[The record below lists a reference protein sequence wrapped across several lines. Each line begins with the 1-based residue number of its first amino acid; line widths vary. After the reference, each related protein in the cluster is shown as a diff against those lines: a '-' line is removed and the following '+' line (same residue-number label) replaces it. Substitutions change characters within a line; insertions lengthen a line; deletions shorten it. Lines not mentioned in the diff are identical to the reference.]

1 MKFDLPKENANIIKV
16 LGVGGGGSNA
26 VNHMYE
32 QGINGVDFLVC
43 NTDQQALDISPVPI
57 KIQLGST
64 LTEGRGAGS
73 IAEVGKNAAIE
84 NIDEIKDILSTN
96 TKMVFITA
104 GMGGGTGTGAA
115 PVIAKT
121 AREMGILTVG
131 IVTMP
136 FFFEGRKRR
145 EQAEQGIK
153 EIRENV
159 DTLLI
164 INNEK
169 LREMCGNLAIA
180 KAFAMADDVLTTAA
194 KGIAEIITR
203 HGYINVD
210 FEDVRTVMSDSG
222 VAIMG
227 SAQAE
232 GENRSI
238 QAVEKALASPLLNDN
253 NIEGARYVLL
263 NIAFGNQ
270 EVLMDEI
277 SDITD
282 YIQDEAGSTADVIWG
297 YGMDES
303 LGDALSVTIIA
314 TGFNSNPNTGVNL
327 ERRPEMRKMNL
338 VEPIVK
344 KEEIT
349 EKPKQNEDEPFLK
362 SDDSETKEASNTEI
376 GNVST
381 PKQTDI
387 EFEIT
392 RHHLEDDFKEEID
405 SDSGEQKD
413 ENLESEPYIQSK
425 SNDEEQTSDAID
437 SMTKEMSSE
446 TEIPFDEI
454 ENSDEV
460 EKPSTSSRF
469 TLTGSIESNEPEASE
484 SDNRPTNDP
493 AQSNEPREWEP
504 FMRSE
509 SSEPAKQDRTIIN
522 ETPKFKTTNPAPNA
536 GHGQNNDQE
545 IREEQSKR
553 ASDRLSRLRDLSMKL
568 RTPSGMSDLENE
580 PAFKRKQINLDDVPN
595 SSESSASRFTLSEEE
610 NEDGEKKTKLR
621 PNNPFLHDNVD

>member
-26 VNHMYE
+26 VNHMFQ

-43 NTDQQALDISPVPI
+43 NTDQQALDVSPVPL

-84 NIDEIKDILSTN
+84 NIDEIKDLLSTN

-121 AREMGILTVG
+121 AREMGVLTVG

-136 FFFEGRKRR
+136 FFFEGKKRR

-153 EIRENV
+153 DIRENV

-203 HGYINVD
+203 TGYINVD
-210 FEDVRTVMSDSG
+210 FEDVRTVMSESG

-227 SAQAE
+227 SAESE
-232 GENRSI
+232 GEDRAI

-282 YIQDEAGSTADVIWG
+282 YIQEEAGSTADVIWG

-303 LGDALSVTIIA
+303 LGDSLSVTIIA
-314 TGFNSNPNTGVNL
+314 TGFKSNPNTGVNL
-327 ERRPEMRKMNL
+327 ERKPEARKMNL
-338 VEPIVK
+338 EEP
-344 KEEIT
+344 
-349 EKPKQNEDEPFLK
+349 EKSEATSPEPPRAENEPFLLERK
-362 SDDSETKEASNTEI
+362 ENQTEPEEETSSE
-376 GNVST
+376 
-381 PKQTDI
+381 KQVPAQAHI

-392 RHHLEDDFKEEID
+392 RHHLDEDDSAQKSEESEENEDVDEPYLSSQEGDSSDFEELSQESATDDQESMD
-405 SDSGEQKD
+405 SDLVGSVEEPED
-413 ENLESEPYIQSK
+413 ETPE
-425 SNDEEQTSDAID
+425 D
-437 SMTKEMSSE
+437 S
-446 TEIPFDEI
+446 
-454 ENSDEV
+454 
-460 EKPSTSSRF
+460 STRF
-469 TLTGSIESNEPEASE
+469 TLSGSIEDSEPDSSASK
-484 SDNRPTNDP
+484 DP
-493 AQSNEPREWEP
+493 HQEEEQKEWEP

-509 SSEPAKQDRTIIN
+509 EKEKNSEPKRIVDEKPSFKTTTPAAESSSEPND
-522 ETPKFKTTNPAPNA
+522 TT
-536 GHGQNNDQE
+536 
-545 IREEQSKR
+545 REEQSKR

-595 SSESSASRFTLSEEE
+595 SSESNASRFSLNEEE

>member
-1 MKFDLPKENANIIKV
+1 MKFDLPKENSNIIKV

-26 VNHMYE
+26 VNHMFV

-43 NTDQQALDISPVPI
+43 NTDQQALDVSPVPL

-73 IAEVGKNAAIE
+73 IAEVGRNAAIE
-84 NIDEIKDILSTN
+84 NIDEIKDMLSKS

-115 PVIAKT
+115 PVIAKA
-121 AREMGILTVG
+121 ARDMGVLTVG

-145 EQAEQGIK
+145 EQAEQGIQ

-169 LREMCGNLAIA
+169 LREMCGNLPIA
-180 KAFAMADDVLTTAA
+180 KAFAMADDVLSTAA

-203 HGYINVD
+203 TGYINVD
-210 FEDVRTVMSDSG
+210 FEDVRTVMSESG

-232 GENRSI
+232 GDDRAI
-238 QAVEKALASPLLNDN
+238 KAAEKALSSPLLNDD

-263 NIAFGNQ
+263 NIAFGDK

-282 YIQDEAGSTADVIWG
+282 FIQDEAGVSADVIWG

-303 LGDALSVTIIA
+303 LGDSLSVTLIA
-314 TGFNSNPNTGVNL
+314 TGFNQNPNTGVNL
-327 ERRPEMRKMNL
+327 EKQVEPRRMNL
-338 VEPIVK
+338 EEPTKAIPTPEIN
-344 KEEIT
+344 EEVIA
-349 EKPKQNEDEPFLK
+349 DEPFLLK
-362 SDDSETKEASNTEI
+362 REETPMQTEI
-376 GNVST
+376 DADKVIMLSK
-381 PKQTDI
+381 PKQANI

-392 RHHLEDDFKEEID
+392 RHNLEDENETESNSSTVQNDDASE
-405 SDSGEQKD
+405 KD
-413 ENLESEPYIQSK
+413 EPFLIQNNSAESNEMESEQFSEMNSEKEPD
-425 SNDEEQTSDAID
+425 NDEESKNAAPT
-437 SMTKEMSSE
+437 
-446 TEIPFDEI
+446 
-454 ENSDEV
+454 
-460 EKPSTSSRF
+460 RF
-469 TLTGSIESNEPEASE
+469 SLQGSIEDKVEDSSDVVQNSDSVIDSNTEEHRSEQKEEPK
-484 SDNRPTNDP
+484 
-493 AQSNEPREWEP
+493 EWEP
-504 FMRSE
+504 FIRSSE
-509 SSEPAKQDRTIIN
+509 SEPIVN
-522 ETPKFKTTNPAPNA
+522 EKPSFKTTTPESSSPR
-536 GHGQNNDQE
+536 QYQSETD
-545 IREEQSKR
+545 REEQGKR

-580 PAFKRKQINLDDVPN
+580 PAFKRKQINLDHLPSAAEN
-595 SSESSASRFTLSEEE
+595 NASRFTLSEEE
-610 NEDGEKKTKLR
+610 GEDGEKKTRLR

>member
-1 MKFDLPKENANIIKV
+1 MKFDLPKENSNIIKV

-26 VNHMYE
+26 VNHMFV

-43 NTDQQALDISPVPI
+43 NTDQQALDVSPVPL

-73 IAEVGKNAAIE
+73 IAEVGRNAAIE
-84 NIDEIKDILSTN
+84 NIDEIKDMLSKS

-115 PVIAKT
+115 PVIAKA
-121 AREMGILTVG
+121 ARDMGVLTVG

-145 EQAEQGIK
+145 EQAEQGIQ

-169 LREMCGNLAIA
+169 LREMCGNLPIA
-180 KAFAMADDVLTTAA
+180 KAFAMADDVLSTAA

-203 HGYINVD
+203 TGYINVD
-210 FEDVRTVMSDSG
+210 FEDVRTVMSESG

-232 GENRSI
+232 GDDRAI
-238 QAVEKALASPLLNDN
+238 KAAEKALSSPLLNDD

-263 NIAFGNQ
+263 NIAFGDK

-282 YIQDEAGSTADVIWG
+282 FIQDEAGVSADVIWG

-303 LGDALSVTIIA
+303 LGDSLSVTLIA
-314 TGFNSNPNTGVNL
+314 TGFNQNPNTGVNL
-327 ERRPEMRKMNL
+327 EKQVEPRRMNL
-338 VEPIVK
+338 EEPTKAIPTPEIN
-344 KEEIT
+344 EEVIA
-349 EKPKQNEDEPFLK
+349 DEPFLLK
-362 SDDSETKEASNTEI
+362 REETPMQTEI
-376 GNVST
+376 DADKVTMQSK
-381 PKQTDI
+381 PKQANI

-392 RHHLEDDFKEEID
+392 RHNLEDENETESNSSTVQNDDASE
-405 SDSGEQKD
+405 KD
-413 ENLESEPYIQSK
+413 EPFLIQNNSAESNEMESEQFSEMNSEKEPD
-425 SNDEEQTSDAID
+425 NDEESKNAAPT
-437 SMTKEMSSE
+437 
-446 TEIPFDEI
+446 
-454 ENSDEV
+454 
-460 EKPSTSSRF
+460 RF
-469 TLTGSIESNEPEASE
+469 SLQGSIEDNVEDSSDVVQNSDSVIDSNTEEHRSEQKEEPK
-484 SDNRPTNDP
+484 
-493 AQSNEPREWEP
+493 EWEP
-504 FMRSE
+504 FIRSSE
-509 SSEPAKQDRTIIN
+509 SEPIVN
-522 ETPKFKTTNPAPNA
+522 EKPSFKTTTPESSSPR
-536 GHGQNNDQE
+536 QYQSETD
-545 IREEQSKR
+545 REEQGKR

-580 PAFKRKQINLDDVPN
+580 PAFKRKQINLDHLPSAAEN
-595 SSESSASRFTLSEEE
+595 NASRFTLSEEE
-610 NEDGEKKTKLR
+610 GEDGEKKTRLR

>member
-1 MKFDLPKENANIIKV
+1 MKFDLPKENSNIIKV

-26 VNHMYE
+26 VNHMFV

-43 NTDQQALDISPVPI
+43 NTDQQALDVSPVPL

-73 IAEVGKNAAIE
+73 IAEVGRNAAIE
-84 NIDEIKDILSTN
+84 NIDEIKDMLSKS

-115 PVIAKT
+115 PVIAKA
-121 AREMGILTVG
+121 ARDMGVLTVG

-145 EQAEQGIK
+145 EQAEQGIQ

-169 LREMCGNLAIA
+169 LREMCGNLPIA
-180 KAFAMADDVLTTAA
+180 KAFAMADDVLSTAA

-203 HGYINVD
+203 TGYINVD
-210 FEDVRTVMSDSG
+210 FEDVRTVMSESG

-232 GENRSI
+232 GDDRAI
-238 QAVEKALASPLLNDN
+238 KAAEKALSSPLLNDD

-263 NIAFGNQ
+263 NIAFGDK

-282 YIQDEAGSTADVIWG
+282 FIQDEAGVSADVIWG

-303 LGDALSVTIIA
+303 LGDSLSVTLIA
-314 TGFNSNPNTGVNL
+314 TGFNQNPNTGVNL
-327 ERRPEMRKMNL
+327 EKQVEPRRMNL
-338 VEPIVK
+338 EEPTKAIPTPEIN
-344 KEEIT
+344 EEVIA
-349 EKPKQNEDEPFLK
+349 DEPFLLK
-362 SDDSETKEASNTEI
+362 REETPMQTEI
-376 GNVST
+376 DADKVTMQSK
-381 PKQTDI
+381 PKQANI

-392 RHHLEDDFKEEID
+392 RHNLEDENETESNSSTVQNDDASE
-405 SDSGEQKD
+405 KD
-413 ENLESEPYIQSK
+413 EPFLIQNNSAESNEMESEQFSEMNSEKEPD
-425 SNDEEQTSDAID
+425 NDEESKNAAPT
-437 SMTKEMSSE
+437 
-446 TEIPFDEI
+446 
-454 ENSDEV
+454 
-460 EKPSTSSRF
+460 RF
-469 TLTGSIESNEPEASE
+469 SLQGSIEDKVEDSSDVVQNSDSVIDSNTEEHRSEQKEEPK
-484 SDNRPTNDP
+484 
-493 AQSNEPREWEP
+493 EWEP
-504 FMRSE
+504 FIRSSE
-509 SSEPAKQDRTIIN
+509 SEPIVN
-522 ETPKFKTTNPAPNA
+522 EKPSFKTTTPESSSPR
-536 GHGQNNDQE
+536 HYQSETD
-545 IREEQSKR
+545 REEQGKR

-580 PAFKRKQINLDDVPN
+580 PAFKRKQINLDHLPSAAEN
-595 SSESSASRFTLSEEE
+595 NASRFTLSEEE
-610 NEDGEKKTKLR
+610 GEDGEKKTRLR

>member
-1 MKFDLPKENANIIKV
+1 MKFDLPKENSNIIKV
-16 LGVGGGGSNA
+16 LGIGGGGSNA
-26 VNHMYE
+26 VNHMFE

-43 NTDQQALDISPVPI
+43 NTDQQALDISPVPL
-57 KIQLGST
+57 KVQLGAT

-73 IAEVGKNAAIE
+73 IAEVGKNAALE
-84 NIDEIKDILSTN
+84 NIDEIKDLLAKSS
-96 TKMVFITA
+96 KMIFITA

-115 PVIAKT
+115 PVIAKA

-136 FFFEGRKRR
+136 FFFEGKKRR
-145 EQAEQGIK
+145 DQAEQGIK

-169 LREMCGNLAIA
+169 LREMCGNLPIA

-203 HGYINVD
+203 TGYINVD

-227 SAQAE
+227 SAQAD
-232 GENRSI
+232 GEDRAI
-238 QAVEKALASPLLNDN
+238 KAAEKALASPLLNDN

-263 NIAFGNQ
+263 NIAFGNK

-282 YIQDEAGSTADVIWG
+282 FIQDEAGSTADVIWG

-303 LGDALSVTIIA
+303 LGDALSVTLIA
-314 TGFNSNPNTGVNL
+314 TGFNQNPNTGVNL
-327 ERRPEMRKMNL
+327 ERQVETRRMNL
-338 VEPIVK
+338 VEPEQPKIETK
-344 KEEIT
+344 QEEPT
-349 EKPKQNEDEPFLK
+349 SSDEPFLR
-362 SDDSETKEASNTEI
+362 SNSEQIEETEVENEAPAQQPTQAN
-376 GNVST
+376 
-381 PKQTDI
+381 I

-392 RHHLEDDFKEEID
+392 RHHLEDDVEASSSEQSNSAD
-405 SDSGEQKD
+405 ESESDSGER
-413 ENLESEPYIQSK
+413 ENEPFLANK
-425 SNDEEQTSDAID
+425 STDVEPQQTSVED
-437 SMTKEMSSE
+437 STLEE
-446 TEIPFDEI
+446 EI
-454 ENSDEV
+454 E
-460 EKPSTSSRF
+460 EKSTEGPASHRF
-469 TLTGSIESNEPEASE
+469 KLEGSIESNDEIEENTESLENQSEEPK
-484 SDNRPTNDP
+484 
-493 AQSNEPREWEP
+493 EWEP

-509 SSEPAKQDRTIIN
+509 EPKKAEEPKPIVSERPS
-522 ETPKFKTTNPAPNA
+522 FKTTSPESKSSEAEEPNV
-536 GHGQNNDQE
+536 D
-545 IREEQSKR
+545 REAQSKR
-553 ASDRLSRLRDLSMKL
+553 ANDRLSRLRDLSMKL

-595 SSESSASRFTLSEEE
+595 SAENNASRFTLGEEE

>member
-1 MKFDLPKENANIIKV
+1 MKFDLPKENSNIIKV
-16 LGVGGGGSNA
+16 LGIGGGGSNA
-26 VNHMYE
+26 VNHMFE

-43 NTDQQALDISPVPI
+43 NTDQQALDISPVPL
-57 KIQLGST
+57 KVQLGAT

-73 IAEVGKNAAIE
+73 IAEVGKNAALE
-84 NIDEIKDILSTN
+84 NIDEIKDLLAKSS
-96 TKMVFITA
+96 KMIFITA

-115 PVIAKT
+115 PVIAKA

-136 FFFEGRKRR
+136 FFFEGKKRR
-145 EQAEQGIK
+145 DQAEQGIK

-169 LREMCGNLAIA
+169 LREMCGNLPIA

-203 HGYINVD
+203 TGYINVD
-210 FEDVRTVMSDSG
+210 FEDVRTVMSESG

-227 SAQAE
+227 SAQAD
-232 GENRSI
+232 GEDRAI
-238 QAVEKALASPLLNDN
+238 KAAEKALASPLLNDN

-263 NIAFGNQ
+263 NIAFGNK

-282 YIQDEAGSTADVIWG
+282 FIQDEAGSTADVIWG

-303 LGDALSVTIIA
+303 LGDALSVTLIA
-314 TGFNSNPNTGVNL
+314 TGFNQNPNTGVNL
-327 ERRPEMRKMNL
+327 ERQVETRRMNL
-338 VEPIVK
+338 VEPEQPKI
-344 KEEIT
+344 E
-349 EKPKQNEDEPFLK
+349 PKQEEPTSSDEPFLR
-362 SDDSETKEASNTEI
+362 SYSEQIQEKEVENEVPAQH
-376 GNVST
+376 
-381 PKQTDI
+381 PKQADI

-392 RHHLEDDFKEEID
+392 RHHLEDDVEASSSEQSNSAD
-405 SDSGEQKD
+405 ESESDSGERED
-413 ENLESEPYIQSK
+413 EPFLVNNADDAELQQPSLEDTTFEEEEEEKSTTEEP
-425 SNDEEQTSDAID
+425 AAH
-437 SMTKEMSSE
+437 
-446 TEIPFDEI
+446 
-454 ENSDEV
+454 
-460 EKPSTSSRF
+460 RF
-469 TLTGSIESNEPEASE
+469 RLEGSIEANDDMVENTESHEKQPEEPK
-484 SDNRPTNDP
+484 
-493 AQSNEPREWEP
+493 EWEP

-509 SSEPAKQDRTIIN
+509 EPKKAEEPKPIVSERPT
-522 ETPKFKTTNPAPNA
+522 FKTTSPESKSSEAEEPNV
-536 GHGQNNDQE
+536 D
-545 IREEQSKR
+545 REAQSKR
-553 ASDRLSRLRDLSMKL
+553 ANDRLSRLRDLSMKL

-595 SSESSASRFTLSEEE
+595 SAENNASRFTLGEEE

>member
-1 MKFDLPKENANIIKV
+1 MKFDLPKENSNIIKV

-26 VNHMYE
+26 VNHMFV

-43 NTDQQALDISPVPI
+43 NTDQQALDVSPVPL

-84 NIDEIKDILSTN
+84 NIDEIKDVLSKS

-121 AREMGILTVG
+121 AREMGVLTVG

-145 EQAEQGIK
+145 EQAEQGIQ

-169 LREMCGNLAIA
+169 LREMCGNLPIA

-203 HGYINVD
+203 TGYINVD
-210 FEDVRTVMSDSG
+210 FEDVRTVMSESG

-227 SAQAE
+227 SAQAD
-232 GENRSI
+232 GEDRAI
-238 QAVEKALASPLLNDN
+238 KAAEKALSSPLLNDN

-263 NIAFGNQ
+263 NIAFGDK

-282 YIQDEAGSTADVIWG
+282 FIQDEAGASADVIWG

-303 LGDALSVTIIA
+303 LGDSLSVTLIA
-314 TGFNSNPNTGVNL
+314 TGFNQNPNTGVNL
-327 ERRPEMRKMNL
+327 EKQVETRRMNL
-338 VEPIVK
+338 EEPTKPAPVQDTVEEVG
-344 KEEIT
+344 
-349 EKPKQNEDEPFLK
+349 EDEPFLLK
-362 SDDSETKEASNTEI
+362 RETAEEETHDEVEVTHS
-376 GNVST
+376 S
-381 PKQTDI
+381 PKQANI

-392 RHHLEDDFKEEID
+392 RHNLEDDAD
-405 SDSGEQKD
+405 SESS
-413 ENLESEPYIQSK
+413 ENLEVETTAESEEPFMIQKDS
-425 SNDEEQTSDAID
+425 EQTDELDTEQFSD
-437 SMTKEMSSE
+437 MNSE
-446 TEIPFDEI
+446 TEIESEPI
-454 ENSDEV
+454 NQA
-460 EKPSTSSRF
+460 PSRF
-469 TLTGSIESNEPEASE
+469 SLQGSIENTDENKSQVEVNE
-484 SDNRPTNDP
+484 
-493 AQSNEPREWEP
+493 AQEPQKSADQPKEWEP
-504 FMRSE
+504 FIRSSE
-509 SSEPAKQDRTIIN
+509 SKPIVN
-522 ETPKFKTTNPAPNA
+522 ETPTFKTTTPEPSSNQ
-536 GHGQNNDQE
+536 QNLNE
-545 IREEQSKR
+545 TNREEQSKR
-553 ASDRLSRLRDLSMKL
+553 TSDRLNRLRDLSMKL

-580 PAFKRKQINLDDVPN
+580 PAFKRKQINLDDVP
-595 SSESSASRFTLSEEE
+595 SSAENNASRFTLSEEE
-610 NEDGEKKTKLR
+610 GEDGEKKTRLR

>member
-1 MKFDLPKENANIIKV
+1 MKFDLPKENSNIIKV

-26 VNHMYE
+26 VNHMFR

-43 NTDQQALDISPVPI
+43 NTDQQALDVSPVPL
-57 KIQLGST
+57 KVQLGAT

-73 IAEVGKNAAIE
+73 IAEVGKNAAME
-84 NIDEIKDILSTN
+84 TIDDIKDIISSN

-121 AREMGILTVG
+121 AREMGVLTVG

-136 FFFEGRKRR
+136 FFFEGKKRR
-145 EQAEQGIK
+145 LQAEQGI
-153 EIRENV
+153 EDIRENV

-169 LREMCGNLAIA
+169 LREMCGNLPIA
-180 KAFAMADDVLTTAA
+180 QAFAMADDVLTTAA

-203 HGYINVD
+203 TGYINVD

-227 SAQAE
+227 SASAT
-232 GENRSI
+232 GEERAI
-238 QAVEKALASPLLNDN
+238 KAVEKALASPLLNDN

-282 YIQDEAGSTADVIWG
+282 YIQDEAGASADVIWG
-297 YGMDES
+297 YGHDES

-314 TGFNSNPNTGVNL
+314 TGFNQNPNTGVNAERNVQKRKLNL
-327 ERRPEMRKMNL
+327 EEPTHEATQANVPTPE
-338 VEPIVK
+338 VK
-344 KEEIT
+344 
-349 EKPKQNEDEPFLK
+349 EDEPFLRK
-362 SDDSETKEASNTEI
+362 VEEE
-376 GNVST
+376 
-381 PKQTDI
+381 KQEESKPTFERPAESQRVF
-387 EFEIT
+387 EFEVT
-392 RHHLEDDFKEEID
+392 RH
-405 SDSGEQKD
+405 
-413 ENLESEPYIQSK
+413 NLES
-425 SNDEEQTSDAID
+425 SNEEEAEE
-437 SMTKEMSSE
+437 KEEE
-446 TEIPFDEI
+446 TEEI
-454 ENSDEV
+454 EQPFLKKVEDAEV
-460 EKPSTSSRF
+460 
-469 TLTGSIESNEPEASE
+469 
-484 SDNRPTNDP
+484 
-493 AQSNEPREWEP
+493 
-504 FMRSE
+504 E
-509 SSEPAKQDRTIIN
+509 SSEEVTEDPDEEIVMKSNAPQPEETKQWEPYRRT
-522 ETPKFKTTNPAPNA
+522 ETSENPKPVVSEQPSFKTTTPEPQAR
-536 GHGQNNDQE
+536 QE
-545 IREEQSKR
+545 SEDKPSREEQSKR
-553 ASDRLSRLRDLSMKL
+553 ATDRLSRLRDLSMKL

-580 PAFKRKQINLDDVPN
+580 PAFKRKQINLDDIPH
-595 SSESSASRFTLSEEE
+595 SGESSASRFTLSEEE

>member
-1 MKFDLPKENANIIKV
+1 MKFDLPKENSNIIKV

-26 VNHMYE
+26 VNHMFE
-32 QGINGVDFLVC
+32 LGIKGVDFLVC
-43 NTDQQALDISPVPI
+43 NTDQQALDISPVPL
-57 KIQLGST
+57 KVQLGST

-84 NIDEIKDILSTN
+84 NIDEIKDVLSKS

-115 PVIAKT
+115 PVIAKA
-121 AREMGILTVG
+121 AREMGVLTVG

-169 LREMCGNLAIA
+169 LREMCGNLPIA
-180 KAFAMADDVLTTAA
+180 KAFAMADDVLSTAA

-203 HGYINVD
+203 TGYINVD
-210 FEDVRTVMSDSG
+210 FEDVRTVMSESG

-227 SAQAE
+227 SAQAD
-232 GENRSI
+232 GDDR
-238 QAVEKALASPLLNDN
+238 ALKAAEKALASPLLNDN
-253 NIEGARYVLL
+253 NIKGARYVLL
-263 NIAFGNQ
+263 NITFGSR

-282 YIQDEAGSTADVIWG
+282 FIQEEAGASADVIWG

-303 LGDALSVTIIA
+303 LGDALSVTLIA
-314 TGFNSNPNTGVNL
+314 TGFNQNPNTGVNL
-327 ERRPEMRKMNL
+327 EKHVEARRMNL
-338 VEPIVK
+338 EEPAKLMVAPEV
-344 KEEIT
+344 KEESQ
-349 EKPKQNEDEPFLK
+349 KDEPFLRK
-362 SDDSETKEASNTEI
+362 QEESTISEVETKAPEPQQAN
-376 GNVST
+376 
-381 PKQTDI
+381 I

-392 RHHLEDDFKEEID
+392 RHHLEEDVDETRASQQDDLELDDVEEGVDNSEPFMLSGSHKNEREDEEFSDMHSEDESPLTSSSPRFSLQGDVKEENMEDVIPD
-405 SDSGEQKD
+405 SS
-413 ENLESEPYIQSK
+413 ESEK
-425 SNDEEQTSDAID
+425 N
-437 SMTKEMSSE
+437 
-446 TEIPFDEI
+446 
-454 ENSDEV
+454 EV
-460 EKPSTSSRF
+460 EK
-469 TLTGSIESNEPEASE
+469 EEPK
-484 SDNRPTNDP
+484 
-493 AQSNEPREWEP
+493 EWEP
-504 FMRSE
+504 FIRSNQ
-509 SSEPAKQDRTIIN
+509 SASEDPKPIIS
-522 ETPKFKTTNPAPNA
+522 EKLTFKTTTPEPT
-536 GHGQNNDQE
+536 GSQNYQSDTD
-545 IREEQSKR
+545 RDEQSKR

-580 PAFKRKQINLDDVPN
+580 PAFKRKQINLDDVP
-595 SSESSASRFTLSEEE
+595 SSAENNASRFTLSEEE
-610 NEDGEKKTKLR
+610 NEDGEKKTRLR